1 MENKISALVIT
12 FNEEKNIEELIQNL
26 DFANEIIIVDSYSTD
41 ATKVIAGKHSEIC
54 FIENKFQDFTKQRNF
69 ALSHAKYPWIL
80 FLDADERIPSLLKNE
95 ILETVK
101 KRNTAS
107 AYYFYRKF
115 MFLNKPLH
123 FSGWQTDK
131 NIKLFK
137 KEKAIFRIDR
147 LVHEKLIVD
156 GREEKLKNKL
166 IHFSYTGYDIYKSKM
181 ISYGKLKAKELH
193 SKNFKVNWFH
203 IYIKPPYKFLY
214 SFVVRLGFLDGIKGL
229 IICYLNALSVY
240 ITYNEL
246 KCVENKL
253 PPKL

>member
-1 MENKISALVIT
+1 MIALEHKISALVIT
-12 FNEEKNIEELIQNL
+12 YNEEKNIEELIQNL
-26 DFANEIIIVDSYSTD
+26 DFANEIILVDSYSID
-41 ATKVIAGKHSEIC
+41 ATKAIAGEHREIS

-80 FLDADERIPSLLKNE
+80 FLDADERIPNLLKNE

-115 MFLNKPLH
+115 MFKNKPLH

-137 KEKAIFRIDR
+137 KDKAIFRIDR

-166 IHFSYTGYDIYKSKM
+166 IHFSYTDYDSYKLKM

-214 SFVVRLGFLDGIKGL
+214 SYLVRLGFLDGVKG
-229 IICYLNALSVY
+229 IVICYLNALSVY
-240 ITYNEL
+240 VTYKEL
-246 KCVENKL
+246 EFLKK
-253 PPKL
+253 